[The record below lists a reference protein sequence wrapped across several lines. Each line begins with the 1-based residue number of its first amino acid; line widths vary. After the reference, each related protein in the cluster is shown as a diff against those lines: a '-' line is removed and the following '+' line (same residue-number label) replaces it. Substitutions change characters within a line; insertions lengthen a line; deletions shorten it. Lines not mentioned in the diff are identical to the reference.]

1 MPPSASFIKI
11 KIDTPGLATG
21 TATGAGTGTATG
33 TGTGTGTGPTIGNGD
48 SGTMLEGGTG
58 APADGSVP
66 VKVGALVCA
75 FDTAKRETDGTMTED
90 GTNEGRTVGASKG
103 VGIGATPVGATI
115 RG

>member
-1 MPPSASFIKI
+1 
-11 KIDTPGLATG
+11 
-21 TATGAGTGTATG
+21 
-33 TGTGTGTGPTIGNGD
+33 
-48 SGTMLEGGTG
+48 
-58 APADGSVP
+58 